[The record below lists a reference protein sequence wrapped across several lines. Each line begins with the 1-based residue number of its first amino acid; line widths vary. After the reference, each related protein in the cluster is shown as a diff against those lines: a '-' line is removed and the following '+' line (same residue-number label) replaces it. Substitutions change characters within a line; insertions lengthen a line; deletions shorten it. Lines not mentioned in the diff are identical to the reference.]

1 MEEAI
6 EELPILVV
14 PIRKLLRL
22 LVPEVL
28 DIHQEGIGLLEDEA
42 LPQESIEIKGNY
54 SISSRQWYCPH
65 KAQDIHLKVS
75 NWYIH
80 VFFSE
85 RERDHRDSDYRDRDR
100 RDRDHR
106 DKERP
111 RKSDAPVVSSF
122 RIK

>member
-1 MEEAI
+1 M
-6 EELPILVV
+6 
-14 PIRKLLRL
+14 
-22 LVPEVL
+22 
-28 DIHQEGIGLLEDEA
+28 DQE
-42 LPQESIEIKGNY
+42 
-54 SISSRQWYCPH
+54 
-65 KAQDIHLKVS
+65 IHLTVS
-75 NWYIH
+75 NWYIN

-122 RIK
+122 RIKLNLKY